1 MDCAVSIQSLSNAA
15 RNKFSGNSTTTAKLY
30 RDELST
36 LLSRTTVM
44 LLSVWQIRA
53 SVTTKSARSILLLL
67 KADVRD
73 RVPRQENPNR
83 IVGRKKD

>member
-1 MDCAVSIQSLSNAA
+1 M
-15 RNKFSGNSTTTAKLY
+15 
-30 RDELST
+30 
-36 LLSRTTVM
+36 M

-53 SVTTKSARSILLLL
+53 SLTTKSARSILLLL

-73 RVPRQENPNR
+73 RVPRQENPNK